1 MGISGSGAA
10 GITIGEASEREA
22 LRRIF
27 PRLPESAAT
36 IIGPGVTPDV
46 LWQGSAP
53 GAYNRATDQ
62 TANDDQRANFH
73 DGACKVN

>member
-1 MGISGSGAA
+1 LTHRANGTFCYGFYPHGSHPVGQ
-10 GITIGEASEREA
+10 GTKYR
-22 LRRIF
+22 
-27 PRLPESAAT
+27 AT